1 MRDRNDQKLGEA
13 LKDWL
18 SEGPLQSKYA
28 QSTIR
33 KTWEAKMGVLVIQHT
48 SALTFKDGVVRI
60 KIKSAALKQEL
71 HLGRDKI
78 LAMLKE
84 ACPEMYIREIVVF

>member
-18 SEGPLQSKYA
+18 SEGPLQRKYA

-33 KTWEAKMGVLVIQHT
+33 KAWEDKMGALVIQNT
-48 SALTFKDGVVRI
+48 SALTLNDGVVRI
-60 KIKSAALKQEL
+60 KIKSSVLKQEL
-71 HLGRDKI
+71 HMGRDKI
-78 LAMLKE
+78 LVMLKDS
-84 ACPEMYIREIVVF
+84 CPEVYVKEIVVY